1 MRFATARR
9 QGAPVI
15 LILMCSAAGL
25 LWACSGG
32 SGNSRTD
39 PTTPPPPPPPPPLSI
54 TTASVAN
61 GQTGIP
67 YRSALA
73 ATGGTLP
80 LSWTLTAGTLPAGL
94 ALDAETGLI
103 SGTPTATAAGTPLT
117 FTVTDSGSP
126 AQTKNVT
133 VAMTINSPPPLSI
146 TTASLAD
153 GQTGFAYRSALAA
166 TGGALPL
173 SWTLTAGTLPA
184 GLALDAA
191 TGVISGTPTAT
202 AAGTPLTFTV
212 TDSGSPVQTANVT
225 LTMTINPP
233 PVNTVA
239 VTPSR
244 AGLTVTQALSV
255 SATTNDSAGVTW
267 SVSPA
272 GGSFNPA
279 TSLSGA
285 PVTFTAA
292 ATAGVYTLTATSV
305 TDSTHSASLTVG
317 VTDLP
322 GVYTYHNDLA
332 RDGANTREYAL
343 TPANVNTSSFGK
355 LFSCTVDGAVY
366 AQPLWVA
373 NLSVGGAVH
382 NVVFVATEHD
392 TLYAFDADT
401 NPCTQLW
408 KVSLIDTAHG
418 GAAGETT
425 VPAGTP
431 DYLVGLPPGPENAI
445 APEIGVTG
453 TPVIDPAA
461 AILYVVANSVDAGR
475 TNFFQ
480 RLHAIDL
487 ATGNE
492 KSGSPLGIAASYPGS
507 GDGGTTV
514 AFSPRNQHQRAG
526 LALLNGTVYIAWGSH
541 DDVLPWYGWIV
552 GYTYNGSAFAQS
564 ASLNVTPNSGEG
576 GIWMGGGAP
585 SADANGHLYVLTGNG
600 SFDVT
605 NTSGPTNDYGDCFLQ
620 LDGGLAVSSWFTPSD
635 QANDYAND
643 VDFGSGGS
651 ALVLNLSTGPQHL
664 VIGGGKDGTLYL
676 LNGDS
681 MGGSGDPNA
690 WQYFS
695 LGYAIY
701 ETAAF
706 WNNTLYIA
714 PVGGPML
721 AYAFNT
727 SINLF
732 NTTRTSQSAATFGFP
747 GSTPSVSASGAASNG
762 IVWGIDST
770 NSCFGEA
777 LACGPAVLHA
787 YSAADLTTEL
797 WNSSMVGADVAGNA
811 VKFTVPTVANG
822 KVYVGTRGNNTGG
835 TFGSTTISGELDV
848 YGLQPN

>member
-15 LILMCSAAGL
+15 LILCSAAGL

-32 SGNSRTD
+32 SGKSRTA
-39 PTTPPPPPPPPPLSI
+39 PTTPPTPPAPAPLSI
-54 TTASVAN
+54 TTGSLPH
-61 GQTGIP
+61 GQISNAYSTT
-67 YRSALA
+67 LA
-73 ATGGTLP
+73 ATGGTAP
-80 LSWTLTAGTLPAGL
+80 YTWSLTAGALPAGL
-94 ALDAETGLI
+94 SLNASSGVI
-103 SGTPTATAAGTPLT
+103 SGIPTASASGTALT
-117 FTVTDSGSP
+117 FQVTDSGSP
-126 AQTKNVT
+126 AQSSTANLSLFI
-133 VAMTINSPPPLSI
+133 AAGLSI
-146 TTASLAD
+146 STTSLPN
-153 GQTGFAYRSALAA
+153 GQVGSTYSATLTA
-166 TGGALPL
+166 TGGTTPLGWAL
-173 SWTLTAGTLPA
+173 SAGSLPA
-184 GLALDAA
+184 GLAANAA
-191 TGVISGTPTAT
+191 GVISGIPSAT
-202 AAGTPLTFTV
+202 AASTPLTFTV
-212 TDSGSPVQTANVT
+212 TDSGSPVQTQNVT
-225 LTMTINPP
+225 LTMTINPASL
-233 PVNTVA
+233 NTVA
-239 VTPSR
+239 VSPSR
-244 AGLTVTQALSV
+244 AGLTVTQTLSV
-255 SATTNDSAGVTW
+255 SATTSDNAGVTW

-279 TSLSGA
+279 TSLNGA

-292 ATAGVYTLTATSV
+292 SAAGVYTLTATSV
-305 TDSTHSASLTVG
+305 TDTTHSASLTVA

-332 RDGANTREYAL
+332 RDGANTSEYAL

-355 LFSCTVDGAVY
+355 LFSCTVDGSVY

-392 TLYAFDADT
+392 TLYAFDADA

-408 KVSLIDTAHG
+408 KVSLIDTTHG

-445 APEIGVTG
+445 TPEIGVTG
-453 TPVIDPAA
+453 TPVIDPVAA
-461 AILYVVANSVDAGR
+461 VLYVVATSVDAGR

-492 KSGSPLGIAASYPGS
+492 KSGSPLSIAASYPGS
-507 GDGGTTV
+507 GDGGTSV
-514 AFSPRNQHQRAG
+514 AFSPRDQHQRAG
-526 LALLNGTVYIAWGSH
+526 LALVNGTVYIAWGSH
-541 DDVLPWYGWIV
+541 DDAPPWYGWIV

-564 ASLNVTPNSGEG
+564 ASLNVTPNAGEG

-600 SFDVT
+600 AFDVT

-620 LDGGLAVSSWFTPSD
+620 LDSGLAVSSWFTPSD
-635 QANDYAND
+635 EANDFAND
-643 VDFGSGGS
+643 LDFGSGGS
-651 ALVLNLSTGPQHL
+651 ALVVDLSTGPQHL

-676 LNGDS
+676 LNGDT

-695 LGYAIY
+695 LGNAIY

-714 PVGGPML
+714 PVGGSML

-727 SINLF
+727 STNLF
-732 NTTRTSQSAATFGFP
+732 TTTPTSQSAATFGFP
-747 GSTPSVSASGAASNG
+747 GATPSVSATGAASNG

-770 NSCFGEA
+770 NSCTGEA
-777 LACGPAVLHA
+777 PACGPAVLHA
-787 YSAADLTTEL
+787 YSATDLTTEL
-797 WNSSMVGADVAGNA
+797 WNSSMVVADVAGNA

-848 YGLQPN
+848 YGLTPN

>member
-1 MRFATARR
+1 MRFAIARR

-15 LILMCSAAGL
+15 LILMCSAAAL

-32 SGNSRTD
+32 SGSTPRTD
-39 PTTPPPPPPPPPLSI
+39 PRAPPPPAPLSI
-54 TTASVAN
+54 TTRSLPS
-61 GQTGIP
+61 GQISQAYSTT
-67 YRSALA
+67 LA
-73 ATGGTLP
+73 ATGGTA
-80 LSWTLTAGTLPAGL
+80 SYTWSLTAGTLPPGL
-94 ALDAETGLI
+94 SLSASSGVI
-103 SGTPTATAAGTPLT
+103 SGIPTASASPALT
-117 FTVTDSGSP
+117 FKVTDSGSP
-126 AQTKNVT
+126 AQSST
-133 VAMTINSPPPLSI
+133 VDLSLAIADGLSI
-146 TTASLAD
+146 STTSLPN
-153 GQTGFAYRSALAA
+153 GQVVTAYSATLTA
-166 TGGALPL
+166 TGGTTPF
-173 SWTLTAGTLPA
+173 SWALTAGSLPA
-184 GLALDAA
+184 GLALNAA

-202 AAGTPLTFTV
+202 AASTPLTFTV
-212 TDSGSPVQTANVT
+212 TDSGSPVQTKSVT

-233 PVNTVA
+233 SVNSVA
-239 VTPSR
+239 VSPSR
-244 AGLTVTQALSV
+244 AGLTVTQTLSV
-255 SATTNDSAGVTW
+255 SATTNDNAGVTW

-272 GGSFNPA
+272 GGSFSPA
-279 TSLSGA
+279 SSLNGA
-285 PVTFTAA
+285 PVTFTAG

-305 TDSTHSASLTVG
+305 TDTTHSASLTVG

-366 AQPLWVA
+366 TQPLWVA

-382 NVVFVATEHD
+382 NVVFVATQHD
-392 TLYAFDADT
+392 TLYAFDADA

-408 KVSLIDTAHG
+408 KVSLIDTGHG
-418 GAAGETT
+418 ATAGETA

-431 DYLVGLPPGPENAI
+431 DYLVGLAPGPENAI
-445 APEIGVTG
+445 TPEIGVTG

-461 AILYVVANSVDAGR
+461 AILYVVAKSVDAGR

-492 KSGSPLGIAASYPGS
+492 KSGSPLSIAASYPGS

-514 AFSPRNQHQRAG
+514 AFSPRWEHQRAG
-526 LALLNGTVYIAWGSH
+526 LALVNGTVYVAWGSH

-564 ASLNVTPNSGEG
+564 AALNVTPNVGEG

-585 SADANGHLYVLTGNG
+585 SADANGHLYLLTGNG
-600 SFDVT
+600 AFDVT
-605 NTSGPTNDYGDCFLQ
+605 NTTGPTNDYGDCFLQ
-620 LDGGLAVSSWFTPSD
+620 LDSGLAVSSWFTPSD
-635 QANDYAND
+635 QANDFAND
-643 VDFGSGGS
+643 LDFGSGGS

-664 VIGGGKDGTLYL
+664 VIGGGKDGVLYL
-676 LNGDS
+676 LNGDT

-695 LGYAIY
+695 LGNAIFA
-701 ETAAF
+701 TAAF

-714 PVGGPML
+714 PVGAPML

-727 SINLF
+727 STNLF
-732 NTTRTSQSAATFGFP
+732 NTTQTSQSAATFGFP
-747 GSTPSVSASGAASNG
+747 GATPSVSANGAASNG

-770 NSCFGEA
+770 SSCTGEA
-777 LACGPAVLHA
+777 LTCGPSVLHA
-787 YSAADLTTEL
+787 YSATDLTTEL
-797 WNSSMVGADVAGNA
+797 WNNSMVGADTAGNA

-835 TFGSTTISGELDV
+835 TLGSTTISGELDI
-848 YGLQPN
+848 YGLKPN

>member
-1 MRFATARR
+1 VMS
-9 QGAPVI
+9 GA
-15 LILMCSAAGL
+15 AAL
-25 LWACSGG
+25 LWGCSGG
-32 SGNSRTD
+32 SGSSSRTD
-39 PTTPPPPPPPPPLSI
+39 PPAPPTPLSI
-54 TTASVAN
+54 TTASLAD
-61 GQTGIP
+61 GQTSMA
-67 YRSALA
+67 YSSALA
-73 ATGGTLP
+73 ATGGTPP

-94 ALDAETGLI
+94 AL
-103 SGTPTATAAGTPLT
+103 
-117 FTVTDSGSP
+117 
-126 AQTKNVT
+126 N
-133 VAMTINSPPPLSI
+133 
-146 TTASLAD
+146 
-153 GQTGFAYRSALAA
+153 
-166 TGGALPL
+166 
-173 SWTLTAGTLPA
+173 
-184 GLALDAA
+184 AA
-191 TGVISGTPTAT
+191 TGVISGIPTAT
-202 AAGTPLTFTV
+202 AARTPLTFTV
-212 TDSGSPVQTANVT
+212 TDSGSPVQTKNVT
-225 LTMTINPP
+225 LTMTIRPG
-233 PVNTVA
+233 VNTVA
-239 VTPSR
+239 VSPSR
-244 AGLTVTQALSV
+244 AGLTVTQTLPV

-272 GGSFNPA
+272 AGGSFNPA
-279 TSLSGA
+279 TSLNGA

-292 ATAGVYTLTATSV
+292 SAAGVYTLTATSV
-305 TDSTHSASLTVG
+305 TDTTHSASLTVG

-332 RDGANTREYAL
+332 RDGVNTREYAL
-343 TPANVNTSSFGK
+343 TPANVNTGSFGK

-382 NVVFVATEHD
+382 NVVFVATQHD
-392 TLYAFDADT
+392 SLYAFDADA

-445 APEIGVTG
+445 TPEVGVTG

-461 AILYVVANSVDAGR
+461 SILYVVAKSVDAGR

-492 KSGSPLGIAASYPGS
+492 KSGSPAAIAASYPGS
-507 GDGGTTV
+507 GDGGTSVT
-514 AFSPRNQHQRAG
+514 FSSRYELQRAG
-526 LALLNGTVYIAWGSH
+526 LALVNGTVYIAWGSH

-552 GYTYNGSAFAQS
+552 GYTYDGSAFTPS
-564 ASLNVTPNSGEG
+564 ASLNVTPNAGEG
-576 GIWMGGGAP
+576 GIWMSGGAP
-585 SADANGHLYVLTGNG
+585 SADANGHLYVITGNG
-600 SFDVT
+600 AFDVT
-605 NTSGPTNDYGDCFLQ
+605 NTTGPTNDYGDCFLQ
-620 LDGGLAVSSWFTPSD
+620 LDSALAVSSWFTPSD
-635 QANDYAND
+635 QANDFAND
-643 VDFGSGGS
+643 FDFGAGGS

-664 VIGGGKDGTLYL
+664 VIGGGKDGMLYL

-690 WQYFS
+690 YQHFS
-695 LGYAIY
+695 VLGNGIF

-714 PVGGPML
+714 PVGAPML

-727 SINLF
+727 STNVF
-732 NTTRTSQSAATFGFP
+732 NITPTSQSAATFGFP
-747 GSTPSVSASGAASNG
+747 GSTPSVSATGAGSNG

-770 NSCFGEA
+770 NSCTGEA
-777 LACGPAVLHA
+777 PACAPAVLHA
-787 YSAADLTTEL
+787 YSATDLATEL
-797 WNSSMVGADVAGNA
+797 WNSSMVGADAAGNA

-848 YGLQPN
+848 YGLKPN

>member
-9 QGAPVI
+9 QGAPVV
-15 LILMCSAAGL
+15 LLLMCSAAAL

-32 SGNSRTD
+32 SGSSPRKD
-39 PTTPPPPPPPPPLSI
+39 PPPPPPPPPAPRAN
-54 TTASVAN
+54 TTPAQAHGQTSVA
-61 GQTGIP
+61 

-80 LSWTLTAGTLPAGL
+80 LAWTLTAGTLPAGL
-94 ALDAETGLI
+94 ALEAETGVI
-103 SGTPTATAAGTPLT
+103 SGTPTATAASTPLT

-126 AQTKNVT
+126 AQTKSVT
-133 VAMTINSPPPLSI
+133 LTMTITPPPPLSI

-166 TGGALPL
+166 TGGTLPL
-173 SWTLTAGTLPA
+173 AWTLTAGTLPA

-202 AAGTPLTFTV
+202 AASTPLTFTV
-212 TDSGSPVQTANVT
+212 TDSGSPVQTKSVS

-233 PVNTVA
+233 SVNSVA
-239 VTPSR
+239 VSPSR
-244 AGLTVTQALSV
+244 AGLTVTQTLSV
-255 SATTNDSAGVTW
+255 SATTNDNAGVTW

-279 TSLSGA
+279 TSLNGA
-285 PVTFTAA
+285 PVTFTAG

-305 TDSTHSASLTVG
+305 TDTTHSASLSVG

-355 LFSCTVDGAVY
+355 LFSCTVDGGVY

-373 NLSVGGAVH
+373 NLNVGGAVH
-382 NVVFVATEHD
+382 NVVFVATQHD
-392 TLYAFDADT
+392 TLYAFDADA

-418 GAAGETT
+418 GAAGETP
-425 VPAGTP
+425 VPAGTT
-431 DYLVGLPPGPENAI
+431 DYLVGLPPGPDNAI
-445 APEIGVTG
+445 TPEIGVTG
-453 TPVIDPAA
+453 TPVIDPGA
-461 AILYVVANSVDAGR
+461 AILYVVAKSVDAGR

-492 KSGSPLGIAASYPGS
+492 KSGSPLSIAASYPGS

-514 AFSPRNQHQRAG
+514 MFSPRWEHQRAG
-526 LALLNGTVYIAWGSH
+526 LALVNGTVYIAWGSH
-541 DDVLPWYGWIV
+541 DDVLPWYGWIA
-552 GYTYNGSAFAQS
+552 GYTYNGSALAQS
-564 ASLNVTPNSGEG
+564 AALNVTPNVGEG

-585 SADANGHLYVLTGNG
+585 AADANGHLYLLTGNG
-600 SFDVT
+600 AFDVT
-605 NTSGPTNDYGDCFLQ
+605 NTTGPTNDYGDSFLQ
-620 LDGGLAVSSWFTPSD
+620 LDSGLAVSSWFTPSD
-635 QANDYAND
+635 QANDFGND

-651 ALVLNLSTGPQHL
+651 ALVLGLSTGPQHL
-664 VIGGGKDGTLYL
+664 VIGGGKDGVLYL
-676 LNGDS
+676 LNGDI

-695 LGYAIY
+695 VGNPIY
-701 ETAAF
+701 DTAAF

-714 PVGGPML
+714 PVGAPML

-727 SINLF
+727 STNLF
-732 NTTRTSQSAATFGFP
+732 NTTSTSQSAATFGFP
-747 GSTPSVSASGAASNG
+747 GATPSVSASGAAGNG

-770 NSCFGEA
+770 NFCTGA
-777 LACGPAVLHA
+777 APACTPAVLHA
-787 YSAADLTTEL
+787 YSATNLATEL
-797 WNSSMVGADVAGNA
+797 WNSSMVSADVAGNA

-835 TFGSTTISGELDV
+835 TLGSTTIAGELDI
-848 YGLQPN
+848 YGLKPN